1 MTDEITRWSEELA
14 RDPSSR
20 VFLQLGD
27 ALRRKGQL
35 DVAFKIAQ
43 RGVERHPNDLEGH
56 DLLAHI
62 AIARGDLARAGE
74 AWAAVLRLAPDH
86 VGAMKGLGYVCFR
99 QSRFEDAERYLSQAA
114 QNGAGSDVTTAL
126 ETVRSRSATAA
137 VEAEDAIPAADSRRL
152 FADLLLDAGQT
163 ALLLDAEG
171 YVLGG
176 VYLDSDGTD
185 VGEGVGAQLSGISE
199 EVHRAMR
206 HLDMGAWKSIVFE
219 TQAAVVAMAPA
230 PSDALLIVAASRATP
245 LGLLR
250 RLTGQCAERVAE
262 WMATNGRGS
271 RSANGRREG
280 SRQ

>member
-43 RGVERHPNDLEGH
+43 RGVERHPNDPEGH

-62 AIARGDLARAGE
+62 AIARGDLARAGQ
-74 AWAAVLRLAPDH
+74 AWEAVLRVAPDH
-86 VGAMKGLGYVCFR
+86 AGAMKGLGYVCFQQR
-99 QSRFEDAERYLSQAA
+99 RFDDAERYLAQAA
-114 QNGAGSDVTTAL
+114 QNGAGRDVIAAL
-126 ETVRSRSATAA
+126 ETVRNRSAADTIAT
-137 VEAEDAIPAADSRRL
+137 EDIAQSVDSRRL
-152 FADLLLDAGQT
+152 FADLLVDAGQT
-163 ALLLDAEG
+163 ALLLDTEG

-176 VYLDSDGTD
+176 VYLDPDGTD
-185 VGEGVGAQLSGISE
+185 VAEGVGAHLTGISE

-206 HLDMGAWKSIVFE
+206 RLDMGAWKSIVFE
-219 TQAAVVAMAPA
+219 TQVAVVAMAPA

-250 RLTGQCAERVAE
+250 RLMGQCSERVVE
-262 WMATNGRGS
+262 WMATNGRGT
-271 RSANGRREG
+271 ANGHRPG

>member
-35 DVAFKIAQ
+35 DVAFKIVQ
-43 RGVERHPNDLEGH
+43 RGVERHPNDPEGH

-62 AIARGDLARAGE
+62 AIARGDLARAGQ
-74 AWAAVLRLAPDH
+74 AWEAVLRVAPGH
-86 VGAMKGLGYVCFR
+86 VGAMKGLGYVHFQQR
-99 QSRFEDAERYLSQAA
+99 RFEDAERYLAQAA
-114 QNGAGSDVTTAL
+114 QNGAGRDVIAAL
-126 ETVRSRSATAA
+126 ENVRNRSATDAM
-137 VEAEDAIPAADSRRL
+137 EAGDIAQSVDSRRL
-152 FADLLLDAGQT
+152 FADLLVDAGQT

-176 VYLDSDGTD
+176 VYLDADGTD
-185 VGEGVGAQLSGISE
+185 VAEGVGAHLSGISE

-206 HLDMGAWKSIVFE
+206 RLDMGAWKSIVFE
-219 TQAAVVAMAPA
+219 TQVAVVAMAPA

-250 RLTGQCAERVAE
+250 RLMGQCSERVAE
-262 WMATNGRGS
+262 WMATNGRGKT
-271 RSANGRREG
+271 NGHRQG